1 MGNEITIGGQAVME
15 GVMMRSLDKYAIAVR
30 QPDKKIKIK
39 KIKIKK
45 NKNKIA
51 NLPIIRGCVRFIETM
66 NIGIKALSF
75 SASVSQG
82 DEEESLSTLELIFT
96 ITLSIAMT
104 ILLFYIAPL
113 FLTRFITDKV
123 GILFNII
130 DGVFRLLI
138 FFAYLLL
145 ISLMPDIR
153 RIFQYHGAEHM
164 TVFAYENKEKL
175 TVKNV
180 KKYTTLHPRC
190 GTSFLLLVFV
200 LSVFFFTLIKVEGYF
215 PRLGLRLLLL
225 PLIAGVS
232 YEILKFAGKHTDNIF
247 VKILI
252 APGLLLQKITT
263 RRPTDDMLEVAIK
276 SLKAALS

>member
-1 MGNEITIGGQAVME
+1 
-15 GVMMRSLDKYAIAVR
+15 
-30 QPDKKIKIK
+30 
-39 KIKIKK
+39 
-45 NKNKIA
+45 
-51 NLPIIRGCVRFIETM
+51 
-66 NIGIKALSF
+66 
-75 SASVSQG
+75 
-82 DEEESLSTLELIFT
+82 
-96 ITLSIAMT
+96 
-104 ILLFYIAPL
+104 
-113 FLTRFITDKV
+113 
-123 GILFNII
+123 
-130 DGVFRLLI
+130 
-138 FFAYLLL
+138 
-145 ISLMPDIR
+145 
-153 RIFQYHGAEHM
+153 M

>member
-1 MGNEITIGGQAVME
+1 MKNEITIGGQAVME

-30 QPDKKIKIK
+30 QPDNKIKVK

-45 NKNKIA
+45 NNNKIL

-66 NIGIKALSF
+66 SIGIKAISF

-82 DEEESLSTLELIFT
+82 DKEETLSTWELIAT
-96 ITLSIAMT
+96 IGLSIGMT
-104 ILLFYIAPL
+104 IFLFYMAPL
-113 FLTRFITDKV
+113 FLTRFITKEV
-123 GILFNII
+123 GFLFNVI

-138 FFAYLLL
+138 FFAYLLI

-153 RIFQYHGAEHM
+153 RIFQYHGAEHK

-175 TVKNV
+175 TVKNI

-190 GTSFLLLVFV
+190 GTSFLLIVFV
-200 LSVFFFTLIKVEGYF
+200 LSVFFFTLVRVQGYL
-215 PRLGLRLLLL
+215 PRLGIRLLML

-232 YEILKFAGKHTDNIF
+232 YELLRFAGKHTDNFF

-252 APGLLLQKITT
+252 SPGLFLQKITT
-263 RRPTDDMLEVAIK
+263 REPSDEMIEVAIK